1 MGKEKE
7 KVYLVYVFIIMFVI
21 YQVIIVLPHE
31 ANVGRKCCID
41 PARLGCVSPR
51 KRYRPLGCD
60 SLASFVALHGPAR
73 AHELTRT
80 HEPARTHK
88 RTGTH
93 AYYLYSRAHVH
104 KR

>member
-1 MGKEKE
+1 MGKKE

-31 ANVGRKCCID
+31 ANVSRKCCID

-60 SLASFVALHGPAR
+60 SLASFVALHGPTR